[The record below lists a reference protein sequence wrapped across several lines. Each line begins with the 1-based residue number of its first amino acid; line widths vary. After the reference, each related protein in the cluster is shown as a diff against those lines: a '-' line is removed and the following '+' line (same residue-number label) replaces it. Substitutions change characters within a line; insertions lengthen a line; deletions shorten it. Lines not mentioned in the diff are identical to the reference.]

1 MTEAQRILY
10 AKTYIDKMA
19 NGQNPLTDE
28 YLPDSD
34 LLNNVKITRCLF
46 YVSSLLEELCELKG
60 ENASE
65 NKSYRTSTA
74 KKTYQSKGKPEF
86 CATQQMTDNFPYRSG
101 GMYTRDIADYFN
113 AEADKIGMRKVYTS
127 AIFAWLTKHGYL
139 LDVNANGISYKTAS
153 GKGKEIGIIAEPR
166 KDKEGK
172 YYTTVKMGIDAQKL
186 IVAHVNEIAAVQVF
200 DKKNYAKSKNGYN
213 S

>member
-60 ENASE
+60 ENALE

-74 KKTYQSKGKPEF
+74 KKTYQSKGKPKF

-101 GMYTRDIADYFN
+101 GIYTRDIADYFN

-127 AIFAWLTKHGYL
+127 AIFAWLTKNGYL
-139 LDVNANGISYKTAS
+139 LDVTANGISYKTAS
-153 GKGKEIGIIAEPR
+153 GKGKQVGILAEPR

-186 IVAHVNEIAAVQVF
+186 IVAHINEIAAEQVF
-200 DKKNYAKSKNGYN
+200 DKKTYAKGKNGYN

>member
-60 ENASE
+60 ENA
-65 NKSYRTSTA
+65 NTNTHTDTKPYRNAATQS
-74 KKTYQSKGKPEF
+74 KKTYQSKGKAKF
-86 CATQQMTDNFPYRSG
+86 CATQQMTNNFPYRSG
-101 GMYTRDIADYFN
+101 GIYTRDIADYFN

-127 AIFAWLTKHGYL
+127 AIFAWLTKNGYL
-139 LDVNANGISYKTAS
+139 LDVTANGISYKTAS
-153 GKGKEIGIIAEPR
+153 GK
-166 KDKEGK
+166 GK

-186 IVAHVNEIAAVQVF
+186 IVAHINEIAAEQVF
-200 DKKNYAKSKNGYN
+200 DKKTYAKGKNGYN